1 MPGFKPMVKMETTE
15 PSVMLKLKK
24 GGSATHK
31 RLMKEGSSDGFK
43 PMKKQTGG
51 AIDAMA
57 REPMPTTPM
66 GDPAAARAMA
76 TRRMAARRPTPMPRG
91 TPSIGRPKGPPMMPP
106 MPPMAAA
113 PAPMA
118 APTMMKKGGKMKVE
132 QKLKKHASMP
142 ASKAHK
148 GLKTGGIAKSPRPG
162 EYKTG
167 GVVDGQGGYKGGG
180 MVTDTD
186 KAMMSSRRPG
196 SGQVSDTEKA
206 MAKGHKAG
214 GIIKTTAKKTTKM
227 DTAHVNHNSAPT
239 GDVKLGNAGGYKM
252 GGSAK
257 KHFATGG
264 VVDSG
269 RPVAMPQGQKPPSSP
284 VSTNRLSGT
293 FKTGGRVKGKKDES
307 C

>member
-167 GVVDGQGGYKGGG
+167 GVVDGQGGYK
-180 MVTDTD
+180 
-186 KAMMSSRRPG
+186 
-196 SGQVSDTEKA
+196 
-206 MAKGHKAG
+206 AG

-239 GDVKLGNAGGYKM
+239 GDVKLGNAGGYKT

-293 FKTGGRVKGKKDES
+293 FRTGGRVKGKKDES